1 MIHFES
7 KKEGDT
13 TKVILSGKITFENTG
28 QLREKLKEILKDNVS
43 NLVFDMKEVS
53 FIDSSGLGLLV
64 SVKNTMIKKDGTF
77 SLVNISETVRK
88 IMKQTGLDRYF
99 GIN

>member
-13 TKVILSGKITFENTG
+13 TRIILSGKITFENTG
-28 QLREKLKEILKDNVS
+28 ELREKLKEILRDGVN

-64 SVKNTMIKKDGTF
+64 SVKNTMIKMDGTF
-77 SLVNISETVRK
+77 SLVNISDTVRK
-88 IMKQTGLDRYF
+88 IMKQTGLDKYF